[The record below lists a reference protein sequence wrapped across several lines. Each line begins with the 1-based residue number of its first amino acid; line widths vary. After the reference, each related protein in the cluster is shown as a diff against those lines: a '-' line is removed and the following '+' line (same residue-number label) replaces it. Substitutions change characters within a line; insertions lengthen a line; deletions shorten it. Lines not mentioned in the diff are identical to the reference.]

1 MAKPKFELTSELVK
15 IEPEPIQAPIQP
27 MPQQL
32 VVQEQPVLDV
42 KKSVEEKDGISL
54 KISKALKKE
63 LQIWCIHNNMNM
75 TETLEAALREYLDQH
90 G

>member
-15 IEPEPIQAPIQP
+15 IEPEPIEVTIQP
-27 MPQQL
+27 VIQE
-32 VVQEQPVLDV
+32 EQPALEV
-42 KKSVEEKDGISL
+42 KKPVEEKDGISL